1 MEFLKI
7 HDDYYERIKRF
18 ILSVVKDSWI
28 ADDIVQETFIR
39 INKHIGSLRDSSRL
53 SSWIYRIAWN
63 LCMDYQKKKAEISNQ
78 DDLEG
83 LSCGIKIQQ
92 RMEQHEMGV
101 CVQEKINRLPDTLRI
116 PMILFD
122 IEGLSHAEIA
132 DILDITIDNA
142 KVRLHRARAELKII
156 LENECRFER
165 DDRGVFVCT
174 PFPIS

>member
-7 HDDYYERIKRF
+7 HDDYYDRIKRF

>member
-7 HDDYYERIKRF
+7 HDDYYDRIKRF
-18 ILSVVKDSWI
+18 ILSVVKDSWT

-63 LCMDYQKKKAEISNQ
+63 LCMDYQKKKDEISNQ
-78 DDLEG
+78 DGLEG

-101 CVQEKINRLPDTLRI
+101 CVQGKINRLPDTLRL

>member
-1 MEFLKI
+1 MELLKI
-7 HDDYYERIKRF
+7 HDDYYDRIKRF
-18 ILSVVKDSWI
+18 VLSVVKDAWA
-28 ADDIVQETFIR
+28 ADDIAQETFIR
-39 INKHIGSLRDSSRL
+39 INNHIETLKESSKL

-63 LCMDYQKKKAEISNQ
+63 LCMDYQKKKSENSNH
-78 DDLEG
+78 DNLDG

-92 RMEQHEMGV
+92 ILEQHEMGV
-101 CVQEKINRLPDTLRI
+101 CVQEKINRLPDTLRLPI
-116 PMILFD
+116 ILFD

-156 LENECRFER
+156 LKNECKFER

-174 PFPIS
+174 PVTDA

>member
-7 HDDYYERIKRF
+7 HDDYYDRIKRF
-18 ILSVVKDSWI
+18 ILSVVKDSWT

-63 LCMDYQKKKAEISNQ
+63 LCMDYQKKKPEISNQ

-101 CVQEKINRLPDTLRI
+101 CVQEKINRLPDTLRL